1 MNMLSLVPDFV
12 KLPVAVVI
20 GGLLIFYPASWYGA
34 SQEKSRNEVKTLT
47 KTIEVIRDR
56 AATEDQVAASDAA
69 TMCASLGLSKDAAR
83 ECVRRMEEAN
93 TVLANVGN
101 DTQNGSTICGPGSSS
116 QRVRSQTGLLV
127 PTIPPVGGTAH
138 R

>member
-1 MNMLSLVPDFV
+1 MSVLALVPDSI
-12 KLPVAVVI
+12 KLPVAVVV

-56 AATEDQVAASDAA
+56 AATEAQVATSDAA
-69 TMCASLGLSKDAAR
+69 AMCASLGLSKDAAR

-93 TVLANVGN
+93 TVVANIDN
-101 DTQNGSTICGPGSSS
+101 DPQDGQAVCGPGSFP
-116 QRVRSQTGLLV
+116 QRIRGQAGLLV
-127 PTIPPVGGTAH
+127 PTLAPVGGTAH